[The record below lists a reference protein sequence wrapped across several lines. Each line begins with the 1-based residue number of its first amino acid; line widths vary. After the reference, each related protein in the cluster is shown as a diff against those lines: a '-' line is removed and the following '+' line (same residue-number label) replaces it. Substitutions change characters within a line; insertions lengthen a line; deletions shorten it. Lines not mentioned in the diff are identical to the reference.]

1 MGLVNILDISD
12 RSQFSIDWEI
22 TPTATFTMF
31 ESWGGVNGERIR
43 NNDEKFYYF
52 YVDAWESP
60 AALYLME
67 RGVRH
72 AKILARIDAPQELID
87 RCIAEGGR
95 STTLDKS
102 YAINEAVRDWL
113 IKTVIDSGDS
123 SLVTPIKHEESAE
136 IMETTGLLAPGTVVV
151 GLEVVK
157 LRSEADFFSEEQV
170 AELIRKG
177 GYFDT
182 KRNPDTIFTNHLVD
196 NGDERTVTD
205 LATGLIWDRYGCDI
219 ANIKRV
225 RGHVEEMNRTKYGG
239 HSDWRMPTIDDAMSL
254 MEPQQN
260 SKGLYLHPC
269 FSQEQPFIFSADQRR
284 PGGYW
289 FVDYKQGA
297 AFWASGT
304 IPGGFGRACR
314 SV

>member
-1 MGLVNILDISD
+1 MGLVNMLDISD

-22 TPTATFTMF
+22 TPTAIFTMF

-87 RCIAEGGR
+87 RCVAEGGR

-102 YAINEAVRDWL
+102 YAITGAVRDWL

-123 SLVTPIKHEESAE
+123 SLVTPIKTEESAE
-136 IMETTGLLAPGTVVV
+136 NMESHGLLAPGTAVV

-157 LRSEADFFSEEQV
+157 LRSEADFFSVEQV
-170 AELIRKG
+170 TELIRKG

-182 KRNPDTIFTNHLVD
+182 KHNPAGAFTNHLVD
-196 NGDERTVTD
+196 NGDGRTVTD
-205 LATGLIWDRYGCDI
+205 LATGLMWERYGCDI

-225 RGHVEEMNRTKYGG
+225 RKHVEEMNRTEYGG
-239 HSDWRMPTIDDAMSL
+239 HSDWRMPTIDEAMSL
-254 MEPQQN
+254 METQQN
-260 SKGLYLHPC
+260 SKGQYLHPC

-297 AFWASGT
+297 TFWASGT

-314 SV
+314 SI